1 MTWGHLRAVKQ
12 TGKSPN
18 CQVREKTAIGVL
30 TRLNSSGELLQDFQ
44 AENYML
50 ESAVQTTTPAA
61 LQTTDPS
68 VVTGHGLVQ
77 RLLKFSGS
85 MNHSLNQILIR
96 LSTHKLFLA
105 YNRRPHERSS
115 IGVVGPSEHVI
126 LTQNI
131 LQRTPPTNKVLAQ
144 HWTF

>member
-1 MTWGHLRAVKQ
+1 MSQQRGL
-12 TGKSPN
+12 KSDDLGAPKGSEVDWEEPKL
-18 CQVREKTAIGVL
+18 QVREKTAIGVL

-85 MNHSLNQILIR
+85 MNHSLN
-96 LSTHKLFLA
+96 
-105 YNRRPHERSS
+105 
-115 IGVVGPSEHVI
+115 
-126 LTQNI
+126 
-131 LQRTPPTNKVLAQ
+131 
-144 HWTF
+144 